1 MKLELKFDPIRQ
13 FYLRFNQAELNERD
27 VPQVLINVI
36 KKKDQIECLTLDLA
50 KRNQKV
56 GSNTIR
62 LSINSNVEQIID
74 SHNECLL
81 LSECHNV

>member
-56 GSNTIR
+56 NSIR
-62 LSINSNVEQIID
+62 CIARVIMA
-74 SHNECLL
+74 H
-81 LSECHNV
+81 

>member
-50 KRNQKV
+50 KRNHKV
-56 GSNTIR
+56 GPNTAQ
-62 LSINSNVEQIID
+62 LSTSTNVEQIID

-81 LSECHNV
+81 LSEYHEV